1 MANGF
6 IIISDKEWEKSAPEQ
21 RDWMI
26 FNTLKSID
34 ARLSKLENQQFYDGE
49 ALQEPLGHPLY
60 QGVHGPVSIG
70 QRGEHPGVLRQLQE
84 NGPDRLDG
92 PIPRPE
98 EIRPEGGG
106 RSS

>member
-34 ARLSKLENQQFYDGE
+34 ARLSKLENRQFYDK
-49 ALQEPLGHPLY
+49 
-60 QGVHGPVSIG
+60 VSSFIG
-70 QRGEHPGVLRQLQE
+70 G
-84 NGPDRLDG
+84 
-92 PIPRPE
+92 I
-98 EIRPEGGG
+98 IGGIVAVIG
-106 RSS
+106 KWAFWK